1 MVSIITPVVM
11 VNIWSVVKGLHC
23 RSPSQRSNHFNIY
36 RFVPVGTWIILSSTV
51 CVCVTTVSAV
61 YKSGRCQSFFSFFPS
76 WCGFF
81 FSFQEEQFSS
91 VNAEV
96 SQLHLRVHKAAEL
109 RPPRLSLRLISRGK
123 RSSEPESNVRSMRAG
138 WRVQLSGIRDCV
150 KLNNNTNQTH
160 FKSSKMTRQHGRH
173 LDCSPSSWH
182 TPPHPTKSSQ
192 MWR

>member
-1 MVSIITPVVM
+1 MNHPQFHGVCVWLLYLQSIKVVA
-11 VNIWSVVKGLHC
+11 V
-23 RSPSQRSNHFNIY
+23 SPS
-36 RFVPVGTWIILSSTV
+36 
-51 CVCVTTVSAV
+51 
-61 YKSGRCQSFFSFFPS
+61 FPS
-76 WCGFF
+76 SHLGVGF

-173 LDCSPSSWH
+173 LNCSPSSWH

-192 MWR
+192 MWS